1 MKIQSQEE
9 YKKLFDII
17 ESGEPLEEEFANQL
31 KDVDQEIIDLYSD
44 VDSY

>member
-1 MKIQSQEE
+1 MKITNQEE
-9 YKKLFDII
+9 YQKLFNVV
-17 ESGEPLEEEFANQL
+17 ESGEPLEEEFANEL